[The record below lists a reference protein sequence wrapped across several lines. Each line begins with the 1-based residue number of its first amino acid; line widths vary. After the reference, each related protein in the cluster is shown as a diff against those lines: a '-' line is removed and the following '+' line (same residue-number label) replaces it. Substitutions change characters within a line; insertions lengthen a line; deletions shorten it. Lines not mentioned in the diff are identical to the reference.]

1 MADNVAQHFRKDEA
15 PFIETATGWIQQASD
30 EYRPILTLFL
40 NPRQQY
46 ILTTLVNRVEGLK
59 LGLNGGYPAA
69 EMKRGL
75 IYPDYYDIHEADFS
89 LSLFEINYPIKFT
102 ELHHGQILGTL
113 MGAGIERGVVGDIIT
128 DDTRWQLVTTNEMSE
143 YVSLQIDRIGKVK
156 VRLEPLSLDQVIT
169 PVTAW
174 EQSET
179 TLSSARLDNVVA
191 TAFHL
196 SRHHAKELIE
206 AGRIQLNWTDF
217 DRPDYQLE
225 YADVVSVRGY
235 GRVRLDSVDGL
246 TKREKL
252 RVTLSILHK

>member
-1 MADNVAQHFRKDEA
+1 
-15 PFIETATGWIQQASD
+15 
-30 EYRPILTLFL
+30 
-40 NPRQQY
+40 
-46 ILTTLVNRVEGLK
+46 
-59 LGLNGGYPAA
+59 
-69 EMKRGL
+69 
-75 IYPDYYDIHEADFS
+75 
-89 LSLFEINYPIKFT
+89 
-102 ELHHGQILGTL
+102 
-113 MGAGIERGVVGDIIT
+113 MGAGVERGVVGDIIT